1 VQKLLDAG
9 HAQNVFRADIKARD
23 VYLMIAS
30 LGYFYNANQYTL
42 GAFLG
47 EPMMEKA
54 ALEHWREVIKD
65 TVLRA
70 VRLQLPAAEAADRES
85 RRSAA

>member
-1 VQKLLDAG
+1 
-9 HAQNVFRADIKARD
+9 
-23 VYLMIAS
+23 
-30 LGYFYNANQYTL
+30 
-42 GAFLG
+42 
-47 EPMMEKA
+47 MEKA

>member
-1 VQKLLDAG
+1 
-9 HAQNVFRADIKARD
+9 
-23 VYLMIAS
+23 MIAS

-47 EPMMEKA
+47 EPLMEKA

-70 VRLQLPAAEAADRES
+70 VRLRLPE
-85 RRSAA
+85 SAAAVTASANDSGKESENEHGRGAA